1 MSLPTAQML
10 AALGMAQMSSVAPAL
25 EGRYEGGSAGTIGLL
40 LILLAQDVATAGT
53 REAAEVEAMRELL
66 GRNEGTHSEL
76 LEALTAAHATADP
89 ALDYRILDFLVTMA
103 DAAFVA
109 PPKIA

>member
-10 AALGMAQMSSVAPAL
+10 VALGMAQMTTVAPAL

-40 LILLAQDVATAGT
+40 LILLAQDAATAGA
-53 REAAEVEAMRELL
+53 REAAEVEAMRALMGRTDGSHADLL
-66 GRNEGTHSEL
+66 A
-76 LEALTAAHATADP
+76 ALTDAHADADP
-89 ALDYRILDFLVTMA
+89 ARDRAIVEFLVTMA

-109 PPKIA
+109 PPMAG

>member
-10 AALGMAQMSSVAPAL
+10 AALGMAQLSTVAPAL

-40 LILLAQDVATAGT
+40 LILLAQDAVTRPT
-53 REAAEVEAMRELL
+53 REAAEIEAMRALL
-66 GRNEGTHSEL
+66 GRTDGTNAEL
-76 LEALTAAHATADP
+76 LAAITEAHATADP
-89 ALDYRILDFLVTMA
+89 ALNRRILDVLVTMA

-109 PPKIA
+109 PPIAG